1 MMQETRPSR
10 LHHYAFP
17 TKDQEATRAFYEDVI
32 GLPLV
37 ATWSEAEAL
46 GGSDTRSEYCHT
58 FFALGDGSAL
68 AFFQFADP
76 ADEARFDPGYTATPF
91 RHIALNVTREVQ
103 DGIEQRLTAVGGPP
117 RVVNHGYCR
126 SLYTRDPNGLF
137 LEFTVD
143 ADNAD
148 DIARDRRADAHETL
162 KRWLAG
168 DRTTNNTYR

>member
-1 MMQETRPSR
+1 MTATRPSR

-37 ATWSEAEAL
+37 ATWSEAEKL
-46 GGSDTRSEYCHT
+46 GGSDSRSEYCHT
-58 FFALGDGSAL
+58 FFELADGGAI

-76 ADEARFDPGYTATPF
+76 ADQTRFDPDYIPTQF
-91 RHIALNVTREVQ
+91 RHLALNVTREVQ
-103 DGIEQRLTAVGGPP
+103 DAIERRLAAKGETP
-117 RVVNHGYCR
+117 RVVDHGYCR

-143 ADNAD
+143 ADNVD
-148 DIARDRRADAHETL
+148 EIARERSADAHETL

-168 DRTTNNTYR
+168 DHTTNNTYR

>member
-1 MMQETRPSR
+1 MQDARPTR

-46 GGSDTRSEYCHT
+46 GGSESRSEYCHT
-58 FFALGDGSAL
+58 FFELGDGSAL
-68 AFFQFADP
+68 AFFQFSDP
-76 ADEARFDPGYTATPF
+76 ADAARFDPDYIPTQF

-103 DGIEQRLTAVGGPP
+103 DGIAQRLESRGEKP

-143 ADNAD
+143 ADNMEQ
-148 DIARDRRADAHETL
+148 IAKERSVDAHETL

-168 DRTTNNTYR
+168 DHTTNNVYR